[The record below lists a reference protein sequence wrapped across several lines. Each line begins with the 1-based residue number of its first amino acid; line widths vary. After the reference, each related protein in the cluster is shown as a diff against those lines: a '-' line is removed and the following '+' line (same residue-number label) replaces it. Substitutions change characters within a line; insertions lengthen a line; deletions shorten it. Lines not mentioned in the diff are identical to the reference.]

1 MNCWFEN
8 RVTGKRLQMHG
19 LVRRI
24 GIRRAEDLAQG
35 FKDIEAAQA
44 QGYWVALI
52 LAYELGAWLEP
63 ALEEPLR
70 TDSAHAGKDRPDEE
84 RLTALVFERAVETDI
99 EVGTAGAAGAEQVT
113 DTKVTDDQ
121 VNDAQVIKATAG
133 IGRTEYVAMIE
144 DIRALIAAGEVYQ
157 INATFPLTVHVQGSP
172 RDLYLKLASAS
183 RAGHCAF
190 IEDPDNHRSILS
202 FSPELFLERHG
213 NTLVT
218 RPMKGT
224 APRIWGDP
232 AADQAMGQSLLR
244 SGKDRAENLMIVDLL
259 RNDLGR
265 LAVTGSVKVD
275 PLFALESYPTVWTM
289 TSTIRAD
296 LKPGCRLLDILQA
309 LFPCGSVT
317 GAPKIA
323 AMHHI
328 RRLEARSRGVYCG
341 SVGWLAPHGDMSLNV
356 AIRTLVLGEDGVGT
370 YSVGGGIVHDSVAQR
385 EWQECFWKARVLGIE
400 CETETD

>member
-35 FKDIEAAQA
+35 FKEIEAAQA

-63 ALEEPLR
+63 ALEEPIY
-70 TDSAHAGKDRPDEE
+70 TDSAHAGKYRPDEQ

-99 EVGTAGAAGAEQVT
+99 EEVSPGASG
-113 DTKVTDDQ
+113 DDQ
-121 VNDAQVIKATAG
+121 VNDAQVIKAAAG
-133 IGRTEYVAMIE
+133 IGRTDYVAMIE

-183 RAGHCAF
+183 RAGHCAY
-190 IEDPDNHRSILS
+190 IEDPDNRRSILS

-244 SGKDRAENLMIVDLL
+244 SSKDRAENLMIVDLL

-275 PLFALESYPTVWTM
+275 PLFALESYPTVWTL

-296 LKPGCRLLDILQA
+296 LKPGCRLLDILKA

-323 AMHHI
+323 AMRHI

-341 SVGWLAPHGDMSLNV
+341 SVGWLAPNGDMSLNV

-400 CETETD
+400 CETKTD